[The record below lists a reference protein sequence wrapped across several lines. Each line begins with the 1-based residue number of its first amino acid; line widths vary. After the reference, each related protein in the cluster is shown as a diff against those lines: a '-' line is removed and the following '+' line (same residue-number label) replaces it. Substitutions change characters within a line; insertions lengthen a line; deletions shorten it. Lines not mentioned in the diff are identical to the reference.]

1 MSAPV
6 RAVIASATI
15 GLLAGCG
22 TLEPDYDRPAAPT
35 PAAFPTG
42 PAYPAP
48 PGPDQPGPDPVQAA
62 KIAWKAFFTD
72 EKLRAVIQAALA
84 NNRDM
89 RVAVA
94 NIEAAQAQYRVQRSD
109 LFPTVNASTGASYG
123 RDYAGATPGL
133 SSGGGAAASPY
144 ETAHEF
150 TTSVGFTAYEIDL
163 FGRIRSLAHGA
174 LEQYLATEEA
184 RRAEQI
190 SLIAEVAT
198 DYMTLSSDI
207 ASLSQYKDNLVSSRE
222 SLEVTR
228 RRFNFGAADE
238 LDVAQADTVVQQ
250 ARASVAGA
258 TTTVATDLNAL
269 NLVVGAPLQDALL
282 PDGATDRIMVMET
295 LPVGLDSR
303 VLLSRPDVLE
313 AEHTLKSANAEI
325 GAARAAFF
333 PAISLTASGGT
344 TSAAFAQLFK
354 GASAVWSFAPS
365 ISVPIFDGGANQA
378 NLDYDK
384 AERTVDI
391 AKYEQAIQEAF
402 EEVANALARRGTIDE
417 EVSADQALVAAAAT
431 SLTLSTARYTRGADT
446 YLNVLSAQRTLYSA
460 QQTLITG
467 RLTRSTNLVTLYKTL
482 GGGLDQ

>member
-1 MSAPV
+1 MSVPPW
-6 RAVIASATI
+6 AVIAAAAT
-15 GLLAGCG
+15 GLLTGCG

-35 PAAFPTG
+35 PAA
-42 PAYPAP
+42 
-48 PGPDQPGPDPVQAA
+48 PGADQVQAA
-62 KIAWKAFFTD
+62 TIAWEAFFTD
-72 EKLRAVIQAALA
+72 QKLRAVIQAALA

-89 RVAVA
+89 RVDIA
-94 NIEAAQAQYRVQRSD
+94 NIEAARAQYRVKRSD
-109 LFPTVNASTGASYG
+109 LFPTVDASTGATYG
-123 RDYAGATPGL
+123 HDYVGTIPGL
-133 SSGGGAAASPY
+133 SSRGVSPY
-144 ETAHEF
+144 ETEHQF

-190 SLIAEVAT
+190 TLIAEVAT
-198 DYMTLSSDI
+198 DYMTMSADI
-207 ASLSQYKDNLVSSRE
+207 ASLSQYQDNLVSSRQ

-228 RRFNFGAADE
+228 GRFNAGVADE

-250 ARASVAGA
+250 ARASVASA
-258 TTTVATDLNAL
+258 TTTVATDQNAL
-269 NLVVGAPLQDALL
+269 ILVVGAPVQDDLL
-282 PDGATDRIMVMET
+282 PDGAPDRAMVMET

-313 AEHTLKSANAEI
+313 AEHTLKSANAQI

-391 AKYEQAIQEAF
+391 AKYEQAIQTAF
-402 EEVANALARRGTIDE
+402 REVADALARRGTIE
-417 EVSADQALVAAAAT
+417 EELSADRALVAAADT
-431 SLTLSTARYTRGADT
+431 SLTLSTARYARGADT
-446 YLNVLSAQRTLYSA
+446 YLNVLTAQRTLFSA
-460 QQTLITG
+460 KQTLISG

-482 GGGLDQ
+482 GGGIDR

>member
-6 RAVIASATI
+6 WAVIATAAI
-15 GLLAGCG
+15 GLLTGCG

-48 PGPDQPGPDPVQAA
+48 PGPDQPGADPVQAA

-72 EKLRAVIQAALA
+72 EKLRAVISTALA

-123 RDYAGATPGL
+123 RDYVGATPGL
-133 SSGGGAAASPY
+133 PSGGGASAY
-144 ETAHEF
+144 ETSHEF

-228 RRFNFGAADE
+228 GRFNFGAADE

-250 ARASVAGA
+250 ARASVASA

-282 PDGATDRIMVMET
+282 PDGATDQIMVMET
-295 LPVGLDSR
+295 LPVGLDSS

-391 AKYEQAIQEAF
+391 AKYEQAIQTAF

-417 EVSADQALVAAAAT
+417 EVSADKALVAAAAT
-431 SLTLSTARYTRGADT
+431 SLTLSTARYARGADT

-482 GGGLDQ
+482 GGGIEP

>member
-1 MSAPV
+1 MSVPPW
-6 RAVIASATI
+6 AVIAAAAT
-15 GLLAGCG
+15 GLLTGCG
-22 TLEPDYDRPAAPT
+22 TLEPDYDRPVAPT

-48 PGPDQPGPDPVQAA
+48 PGTDRVQAA
-62 KIAWKAFFTD
+62 TIAWEAFFTD
-72 EKLRAVIQAALA
+72 QKLRAVISLALA

-89 RVAVA
+89 RVDIA
-94 NIEAAQAQYRVQRSD
+94 NIEAARAQYRVKRSD
-109 LFPTVNASTGASYG
+109 LFPTVDASGGATYG
-123 RDYAGATPGL
+123 RDYVGTIPGL
-133 SSGGGAAASPY
+133 SSGAGAASPY
-144 ETAHEF
+144 ETEHQF

-198 DYMTLSSDI
+198 DYMTLSADI
-207 ASLSQYKDNLVSSRE
+207 ASLSQYKDDLVSSRE
-222 SLEVTR
+222 SLDVTR
-228 RRFNFGAADE
+228 GRFNNGVANG
-238 LDVAQADTVVQQ
+238 LDVAQADTLVQQ
-250 ARASVAGA
+250 ARASVAST
-258 TTTVATDLNAL
+258 TTTVATDENAL
-269 NLVVGAPLQDALL
+269 NLVVGTQVQDDLL
-282 PDGATDRIMVMET
+282 PGGAGDQAMVMET

-344 TSAAFAQLFK
+344 ASAAFAQLFK

-365 ISVPIFDGGANQA
+365 ISIPIFDGGANQA

-391 AKYEQAIQEAF
+391 AKYQQTIQTAF
-402 EEVANALARRGTIDE
+402 REVADALARRGTIE
-417 EVSADQALVAAAAT
+417 EELSADQALVAAADT
-431 SLTLSTARYTRGADT
+431 SLTLSTARYARGADT
-446 YLNVLSAQRTLYSA
+446 YLNVLTAQRTLYSA
-460 QQTLITG
+460 KQTLITG

-482 GGGLDQ
+482 GGGIN

>member
-6 RAVIASATI
+6 WAFIATAAI
-15 GLLAGCG
+15 ALLAGCG

-48 PGPDQPGPDPVQAA
+48 PGVDPIQAA
-62 KIAWKAFFTD
+62 KIAWEAFFTD
-72 EKLRAVIQAALA
+72 QKLRAVISTALA

-94 NIEAAQAQYRVQRSD
+94 NIEAARAQYRVQRSA
-109 LFPTVNASTGASYG
+109 LFPTVDASTGATYG
-123 RDYAGATPGL
+123 RDYVGATPGL
-133 SSGGGAAASPY
+133 SSGAGASTPY
-144 ETAHEF
+144 ETSHEF

-184 RRAEQI
+184 RRTERI

-198 DYMTLSSDI
+198 DYMTLSADM
-207 ASLSQYKDNLVSSRE
+207 ASLSQYKDDLVSSRE

-228 RRFNFGAADE
+228 GRFNAGIAAE
-238 LDVAQADTVVQQ
+238 LDVTQADTLVQQ
-250 ARASVAGA
+250 ARASVASA
-258 TTTVATDLNAL
+258 TTTVATDQNAL
-269 NLVVGAPLQDALL
+269 TLVVGAPVPDDLL
-282 PDGATDRIMVMET
+282 PDGGTDRAMVMET

-365 ISVPIFDGGANQA
+365 VSIPIFDGGANQA

-391 AKYEQAIQEAF
+391 AKYEQAIQTAF
-402 EEVANALARRGTIDE
+402 REVADALARRGTMDE
-417 EVSADQALVAAAAT
+417 EVSADRALVAAAAT
-431 SLTLSTARYTRGADT
+431 GLTLSTARYDRGADT
-446 YLNVLSAQRTLYSA
+446 YLNVLIARRTLYSA

-467 RLTRSTNLVTLYKTL
+467 GLTRSTNLVTLYKTL

>member
-1 MSAPV
+1 
-6 RAVIASATI
+6 VIST
-15 GLLAGCG
+15 
-22 TLEPDYDRPAAPT
+22 
-35 PAAFPTG
+35 
-42 PAYPAP
+42 
-48 PGPDQPGPDPVQAA
+48 
-62 KIAWKAFFTD
+62 
-72 EKLRAVIQAALA
+72 ALA

-94 NIEAAQAQYRVQRSD
+94 NIEAARAQYRVQRSA
-109 LFPTVNASTGASYG
+109 LFPTVDASTGATYG
-123 RDYAGATPGL
+123 RDYVGATPGL
-133 SSGGGAAASPY
+133 SSGAGASTPY
-144 ETAHEF
+144 ETSHEF

-184 RRAEQI
+184 RRTERI

-198 DYMTLSSDI
+198 DYMTLSADM
-207 ASLSQYKDNLVSSRE
+207 ASLSQYKDDLVSSRE

-228 RRFNFGAADE
+228 GRFNAGIAAE
-238 LDVAQADTVVQQ
+238 LDVAQADTLVQQ
-250 ARASVAGA
+250 ARASVASA
-258 TTTVATDLNAL
+258 TTTVATDQNAL
-269 NLVVGAPLQDALL
+269 TLVVGAPVPDDLL
-282 PDGATDRIMVMET
+282 PDGGTDRAMVMET

-365 ISVPIFDGGANQA
+365 VSIPIFDGGANQA

-391 AKYEQAIQEAF
+391 AKYEQAIQTAF
-402 EEVANALARRGTIDE
+402 REVADALARRGTMDE
-417 EVSADQALVAAAAT
+417 EVSADRALVAAAAT
-431 SLTLSTARYTRGADT
+431 GLTLSTARYDRGADT
-446 YLNVLSAQRTLYSA
+446 YLNVLIARRTLYSA

-467 RLTRSTNLVTLYKTL
+467 GLTRSTNLVTLYKTL

>member
-1 MSAPV
+1 MSVPPWAL
-6 RAVIASATI
+6 IATVAT
-15 GLLAGCG
+15 GLLTGCG

-35 PAAFPTG
+35 PATFPTG

-48 PGPDQPGPDPVQAA
+48 PGADQIQAA
-62 KIAWKAFFTD
+62 TIAWEAFFTD
-72 EKLRAVIQAALA
+72 QKLRAVIQAALD

-94 NIEAAQAQYRVQRSD
+94 NIEAARAQYRVKRSD
-109 LFPTVNASTGASYG
+109 LFPTVDASGGATYG
-123 RDYAGATPGL
+123 RDYVGMIPGL
-133 SSGGGAAASPY
+133 SSGAVSPY
-144 ETAHEF
+144 ETEHQF

-207 ASLSQYKDNLVSSRE
+207 ASLSQYKDDLVSSRE
-222 SLEVTR
+222 SLDVTR
-228 RRFNFGAADE
+228 GRFDAGIANG
-238 LDVAQADTVVQQ
+238 LDVAQADTLVQQ
-250 ARASVAGA
+250 ARASVAST
-258 TTTVATDLNAL
+258 TTTVATDQNAL
-269 NLVVGAPLQDALL
+269 NLVVGTQVQDDLL
-282 PDGATDRIMVMET
+282 PDGVGDHAMVMET

-313 AEHTLKSANAEI
+313 AEHTLKSANAQI

-365 ISVPIFDGGANQA
+365 ISIPIFDGGANQA

-391 AKYEQAIQEAF
+391 AKYEQTIQTAF
-402 EEVANALARRGTIDE
+402 REVADALARRGTIE
-417 EVSADQALVAAAAT
+417 EELSADQALVAAADT
-431 SLTLSTARYTRGADT
+431 GLTLSTARYARGADT
-446 YLNVLSAQRTLYSA
+446 YLNVLVARRTLYA
-460 QQTLITG
+460 AKQTLISG

-482 GGGLDQ
+482 GGGID